1 MKKIIFTFFVLILSI
16 SILTVSVFA
25 TNVEEL
31 NQKKDELNA
40 QITEANGQLQEIQGE
55 MTTTLR
61 QINELNET
69 IRQYE
74 SDVQELSQKLENL
87 QLSVDENERKL
98 QVSEQK
104 YNIQKQGLEERLV
117 AIYEAGEISYLDVLL
132 GSGSM
137 VEFITNYYLVTEL
150 AKYDTELLEEM
161 EKEKNNIEIAK
172 KALEGQKEQ
181 AKTLKA
187 KKEQMAVVLQNTK
200 TVQSNYMAQ
209 LTDKERAM
217 QERIDYYESQTVLVE
232 QEIQNILLAEAN
244 PNYVGGVM
252 AWPAPG
258 YTRITSPYG
267 MRTHPITGVYKL
279 HTGVDI
285 GAPIGANFIAANDG
299 TVVKA
304 EYNPAYGNM
313 VLIDHGGGIST
324 LYAHGSQIMVS
335 VGQAVKRGDVVLKV
349 GQTGYAT
356 GPHAHFEVRVNG
368 AYVDPIPY
376 ITSNSSSQEGEGENN

>member
-172 KALEGQKEQ
+172 KALEEQKEQ

-209 LTDKERAM
+209 LTDKEKAM
-217 QERIDYYESQTVLVE
+217 QEKIDYYESQTVLVE

-244 PNYVGGVM
+244 PNYVGGIM

-368 AYVDPIPY
+368 AYVDPMPY